1 MAANDTRG
9 ARGRMPPK
17 GKSAPRTSPSQA
29 TAGQAKRAA
38 PVAKPRSSAG
48 NDLRAGPGS
57 GGSPGK
63 SGARPKPGLSAG
75 GRAGSGN
82 QSRAAARISARS
94 AREAAAPDVIEA
106 RPRRFTVKPGQ
117 ALQGMRK
124 APAER
129 LGKAPAGHARPDPVA
144 PPPKPAEPAVSAG
157 VRAVVVAE
165 DRDGQRLDNFLLGQL
180 KGAPRSLV
188 YKLVRSGQVRIN
200 GKRAKADSRVSG
212 GDEIRIPPVRLAEA
226 GESRPPPESM
236 LRRLAD
242 SIVFED
248 RNLLAL
254 NKPSGIAVHGGS
266 GISVGVIE
274 ALRAMRPDED
284 FELVHRLDRDTSG
297 VLIIAKRRAALL
309 ELQALLREGD
319 DEEAPNK
326 KYLAL
331 LVGKMPSGTM
341 TVEAPLQKSV
351 LQGGERMV
359 RVDPAGKP
367 SVSHFRLIERR
378 GGHSF
383 CEVRIETGRTHQ
395 IRVHAAHLGHPV
407 AGDEKYGDREANKKL
422 AEQAGLKRLF
432 LHAASMEFALDSGR
446 TPYLINAPL
455 APELTDVL
463 DRLG

>member
-1 MAANDTRG
+1 MGNQAQAASRLAAKAAKAAAN
-9 ARGRMPPK
+9 P
-17 GKSAPRTSPSQA
+17 
-29 TAGQAKRAA
+29 AA
-38 PVAKPRSSAG
+38 VES
-48 NDLRAGPGS
+48 
-57 GGSPGK
+57 
-63 SGARPKPGLSAG
+63 
-75 GRAGSGN
+75 
-82 QSRAAARISARS
+82 
-94 AREAAAPDVIEA
+94 
-106 RPRRFTVKPGQ
+106 RPRRFTVKPGV
-117 ALQGMRK
+117 ALQGLRK
-124 APAER
+124 SPVERARPAPIARTRPVPPPAPA
-129 LGKAPAGHARPDPVA
+129 P
-144 PPPKPAEPAVSAG
+144 EPATSIG

-212 GDEIRIPPVRLAEA
+212 GDEIRIPPVRVAEA
-226 GESRPPPESM
+226 GETRPPPESM
-236 LRRLAD
+236 LRRLEA

-274 ALRAMRPDED
+274 ALRAMRPDEE

-331 LVGKMPSGTM
+331 LVGKMPTGIM
-341 TVEAPLQKSV
+341 TVDAPLQKSV

-359 RVDPAGKP
+359 RVAPDGKA

-378 GGHSF
+378 AGHSF

-407 AGDEKYGDREANKKL
+407 AGDEKYGEREANKKL
-422 AEQAGLKRLF
+422 LEQAGLKRLF
-432 LHAASMEFALDSGR
+432 LHAASMEFALDGGR

-455 APELTDVL
+455 ADDLKAVL
-463 DRLG
+463 DRLA